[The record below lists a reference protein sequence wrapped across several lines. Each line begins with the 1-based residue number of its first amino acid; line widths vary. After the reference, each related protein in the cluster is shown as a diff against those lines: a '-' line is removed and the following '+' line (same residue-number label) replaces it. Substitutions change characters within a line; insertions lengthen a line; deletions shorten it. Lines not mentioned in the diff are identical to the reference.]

1 MKSEIYRMHR
11 AIKQPLIIS
20 TSVLINALLFLL
32 IYQLVT
38 NEMVALP
45 RVENINWLDFIQL
58 EQKTIV
64 EEEKKTRPDEPP
76 PPEETPPLPKIAQ
89 PDVPKPKQVTPDL
102 PMPNINVPLA
112 IDGVPYLGDYL
123 KSTPSAIPSSSGGI
137 ATNVVPTTRI
147 EPVYPPRALRAGI
160 EGTVTV
166 EFTITTDGSVTN
178 IEVIKGEPPG
188 VFDRAVV
195 QAVSRWKFAP
205 EIVNGQ
211 PVEKR
216 ARQDI
221 KFTLKR

>member
-1 MKSEIYRMHR
+1 MRR
-11 AIKQPLIIS
+11 VIKQPLIIS
-20 TSVLINALLFLL
+20 VSIIINALLFLL
-32 IYQLVT
+32 IHQLVT

-45 RVENINWLDFIQL
+45 RLESINWIDFIQL
-58 EQKTIV
+58 EQQTRV
-64 EEEKKTRPDEPP
+64 DEEKKPRPDEPP

-102 PMPNINVPLA
+102 SMPNINVPLA

-123 KSTPSAIPSSSGGI
+123 KSSPSAIPSTSGI
-137 ATNVVPTTRI
+137 TTNVVPTTRI

-160 EGTVTV
+160 EGMVTV
-166 EFTITTDGSVTN
+166 EFTIMTDGSVSN
-178 IEVIKGEPPG
+178 IEVVKGEPPG
-188 VFDRAVV
+188 IFDRAVI
-195 QAVSRWKFAP
+195 QAVSRWKFAT

-221 KFTLKR
+221 KFTLIK

>member
-1 MKSEIYRMHR
+1 MRR
-11 AIKQPLIIS
+11 VIKQPLIIS
-20 TSVLINALLFLL
+20 VSFIINALLFLL
-32 IYQLVT
+32 IHQLVT

-45 RVENINWLDFIQL
+45 RLESINWIDFIQL
-58 EQKTIV
+58 EQQTHG
-64 EEEKKTRPDEPP
+64 EEEKKPPPKEPP
-76 PPEETPPLPKIAQ
+76 PPEETPPLPRIAQ
-89 PDVPKPKQVTPDL
+89 PDVSKPKQVTPDL

-123 KSTPSAIPSSSGGI
+123 KSSPSAMPASSGI
-137 ATNVVPTTRI
+137 ATNVVPTARI

-160 EGTVTV
+160 EGMVTV
-166 EFTITTDGSVTN
+166 EFTITADGSVAN
-178 IEVIKGEPPG
+178 IEVVKGEPPG
-188 VFDRAVV
+188 IFDRAVI

-221 KFTLKR
+221 KFTLKK

>member
-1 MKSEIYRMHR
+1 MHR
-11 AIKQPLIIS
+11 VIKQPLIL
-20 TSVLINALLFLL
+20 SVSIIINALLFLL
-32 IYQLVT
+32 IHQLVT
-38 NEMVALP
+38 NEISPLP
-45 RVENINWLDFIQL
+45 RLENINWIDFIQL
-58 EQKTIV
+58 EQKTLV
-64 EEEKKTRPDEPP
+64 EEEEKKIRPDEPP

-89 PDVPKPKQVTPDL
+89 PDVPKPKPVTPDL

-160 EGTVTV
+160 EGMVTV
-166 EFTITTDGSVTN
+166 EFTITKEGSVTD
-178 IEVIKGEPPG
+178 IEVITGEPPG
-188 VFDRAVV
+188 VFDRAVI

-221 KFTLKR
+221 KFTLKK

>member
-1 MKSEIYRMHR
+1 MQR
-11 AIKQPLIIS
+11 AIKSPLIIS
-20 TSVLINALLFLL
+20 VSVFINALLFLL
-32 IYQLVT
+32 IHQLVT
-38 NEMVALP
+38 NEIVALP
-45 RVENINWLDFIQL
+45 RIESINWLDFVQL
-58 EQKTIV
+58 EQQKEV
-64 EEEKKTRPDEPP
+64 QEEKKQQIDEPP
-76 PPEETPPLPKIAQ
+76 PPEETPPMPKIAQ
-89 PDVPKPKQVTPDL
+89 PDVPKPKPVSPDL

-112 IDGVPYLGDYL
+112 VDGVPYVGDYL
-123 KSTPSAIPSSSGGI
+123 KSTPSAIPSSSSGGI

-160 EGTVTV
+160 EGMVTV
-166 EFTITTDGSVTN
+166 EFTITTDGSVAN

-205 EIVNGQ
+205 EIINGQ

-221 KFTLKR
+221 KFTLRK